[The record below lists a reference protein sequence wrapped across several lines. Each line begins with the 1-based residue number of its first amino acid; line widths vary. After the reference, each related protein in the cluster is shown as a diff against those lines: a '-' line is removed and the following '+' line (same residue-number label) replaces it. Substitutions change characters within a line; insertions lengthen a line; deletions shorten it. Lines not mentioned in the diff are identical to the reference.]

1 MRTPI
6 GFLDVAVIGLVTL
19 SIGSCSYGTS
29 LRAGD
34 SGALRLSRYHTFF
47 VLQGSSSG
55 NETTDRRIRSDIE
68 TAMDARGWVDV
79 PRDEAQ
85 AVVVTHA
92 ATAGDRS
99 YEAFYRG
106 WGGWPWKDS
115 PGASTAPTM
124 EYKPG
129 TLVVDIFDA
138 ESKEPLWSGVAPN
151 AAPANPDQSG
161 HAAEQAIAKMFQSFP
176 ANEPTGDE
184 ALPVGDGSFSNGA
197 NIPRII
203 FEQVPAV
210 LVRIDGMPEYRA
222 LDGTGLDRVVNARPF
237 IVRDEDGI
245 HYMRVG
251 NGWMQSY
258 TLTGMWSVA
267 GTVPRGAEAALAQAR
282 RESETAPI
290 DLLENSSLDAAVD
303 QGALTVPP
311 AVHVSTSPAALIVT
325 NGEPQFAPVEG
336 TRLHYMKNTTAR
348 VLEEP
353 TDQELYVLVSGD
365 WYRAWTESGPW
376 QQVVAQNLPADISS
390 LSTIHR
396 P

>member
-1 MRTPI
+1 LEKELTMGIKHLAI
-6 GFLDVAVIGLVTL
+6 GVAALSLV
-19 SIGSCSYGTS
+19 SCSYGTS

-34 SGALRLSRYHTFF
+34 TGATRLSRYHTFF

-55 NETTDRRIRSDIE
+55 NEDTDRLIRSDIE

-115 PGASTAPTM
+115 PGASAATTM

-138 ESKEPLWSGVAPN
+138 ESKEALWSGVAPD
-151 AAPANPDQSG
+151 AALANPDQSRRT
-161 HAAEQAIAKMFQSFP
+161 AEKAIVKMFESFP
-176 ANEPTGDE
+176 SSEPTGDE
-184 ALPVGDGSFSNGA
+184 ALPVREGSLSNGA

-222 LDGTGLDRVVNARPF
+222 LDGIGLDRVVNAQPF
-237 IVRDEDGI
+237 IVRDADGI

-267 GTVPRGAEAALAQAR
+267 GTVPHGAEAALVQAR

-290 DLLENSSLDAAVD
+290 DLLENSGLDAAVD

-336 TRLHYMKNTTAR
+336 TRLRYMKNTTAR

-353 TDQELYVLVSGD
+353 TDQELYVLVSGQ
-365 WYRAWTESGPW
+365 WYRAWTEEGPW
-376 QQVVAQNLPADISS
+376 QHMNDEALPADFAKVPG
-390 LSTIHR
+390 LK
-396 P
+396 

>member
-1 MRTPI
+1 MSPKHFAAI
-6 GFLDVAVIGLVTL
+6 SLATL
-19 SIGSCSYGTS
+19 AIGSCSYGTS

-55 NETTDRRIRSDIE
+55 SETTDRRIRSDIE
-68 TAMDARGWVDV
+68 TAMNARGWVDV

-85 AVVVTHA
+85 AVVVAHV

-106 WGGWPWKDS
+106 WGGWPWKDCS
-115 PGASTAPTM
+115 GAAGATTM

-151 AAPANPDQSG
+151 AASAYPDQSG

-176 ANEPTGDE
+176 SGEPTGGE
-184 ALPVGDGSFSNGA
+184 ALPVGSGSFSNGA

-210 LVRIDGMPEYRA
+210 LVQVDGTPEYQA
-222 LDGTGLDRVVNARPF
+222 IEGTGLERVVNARPF
-237 IVRDEDGI
+237 IVRDEDAI

-267 GTVPRGAEAALAQAR
+267 GTVPHGAVAALAEAR
-282 RESETAPI
+282 RESAAAPI
-290 DLLENSSLDAAVD
+290 DLLESSGLDAAMD

-311 AVHVSTSPAALIVT
+311 AVHVSTSRAALIVS

-376 QQVVAQNLPADISS
+376 EHVAAQDLPADISS
-390 LSTIHR
+390 LSTVHR
-396 P
+396 S